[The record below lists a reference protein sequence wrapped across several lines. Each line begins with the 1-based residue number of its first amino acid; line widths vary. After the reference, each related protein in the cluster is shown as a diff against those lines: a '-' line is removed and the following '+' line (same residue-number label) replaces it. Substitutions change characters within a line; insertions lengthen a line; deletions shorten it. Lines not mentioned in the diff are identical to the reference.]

1 MFSGSSKLK
10 IFFCLYPLYQ
20 SLKSLATAYT
30 QVKIYKSGKV
40 RSVCFSVFHTTSL
53 EYTCFCFTFQ
63 CHGFHFRFVILPRIY
78 SCYLWKSQ
86 PGRRFVSHI
95 RSRGLRYI
103 FKVFKVGGKIKYKY
117 LKCDYFNSEYFA
129 NQTGIDIKSTDVKN
143 VKSLNR
149 EIMSICCILSPT
161 VSSSMSLLTVIIFCS
176 LKMTCNVIKAIIF
189 S

>member
-1 MFSGSSKLK
+1 MLYTSEDSESSKDSESSILTKDLNNFYCLK
-10 IFFCLYPLYQ
+10 M
-20 SLKSLATAYT
+20 
-30 QVKIYKSGKV
+30 
-40 RSVCFSVFHTTSL
+40 
-53 EYTCFCFTFQ
+53 
-63 CHGFHFRFVILPRIY
+63 ILLNLIITP
-78 SCYLWKSQ
+78 
-86 PGRRFVSHI
+86 VN
-95 RSRGLRYI
+95 
-103 FKVFKVGGKIKYKY
+103 
-117 LKCDYFNSEYFA
+117 DYFNSEYFA